1 MKLDNKDWRKL
12 QSPLL
17 MLVITVIVVALLV
30 LVAQNYNVEQEAALQ
45 TQQNLLNAARQ
56 RYQSSGMEKD
66 AITEYLPQYQT
77 LINKGFVGEER
88 RIEWVEALREQQK
101 NNKLFGIK
109 YSINQ
114 QEDFKPSFAPN
125 LGGFVLH
132 RSIMKLDLDMLHE
145 GDLLLLTESLS
156 LKNAAPFMLRDCEIT
171 RLNSGG
177 ILSKQLIANLHAQ
190 CQIDWITAR
199 EPAPMQPISTVQL
212 SPQ

>member
-1 MKLDNKDWRKL
+1 MKLDKQDWRKL
-12 QSPLL
+12 QNT
-17 MLVITVIVVALLV
+17 LVILVTVVIVVALLV
-30 LVAQNYNVEQEAALQ
+30 YGAQNYSVEQEAALQ
-45 TQQNLLNAARQ
+45 TQQNSLNAARQ

-66 AITEYLPQYQT
+66 TITEYLPQYQA

-109 YSINQ
+109 YNISQ

-125 LGGFVLH
+125 LGGFIMH

-145 GDLLLLTESLS
+145 GDILQLTESLS
-156 LKNAAPFMLRDCEIT
+156 AKNTAPFMLRDCEIT

-177 ILSKQLIANLHAQ
+177 TLSKQLIANLHAQ
-190 CQIDWITAR
+190 CQLDWLTAR
-199 EPAPMQPISTVQL
+199 EPAPVQ
-212 SPQ
+212 

>member
-1 MKLDNKDWRKL
+1 MKLDKQDWRKL
-12 QSPLL
+12 QNP
-17 MLVITVIVVALLV
+17 LVILVTTVMVVTLLV
-30 LVAQNYNVEQEAALQ
+30 FVAQNYNVEQEAALQ
-45 TQQNLLNAARQ
+45 TQQNLLSAARQ
-56 RYQSSGMEKD
+56 RYQSSGMEKET
-66 AITEYLPQYQT
+66 ITEYLPQYQT

-109 YSINQ
+109 YNISQ

-156 LKNAAPFMLRDCEIT
+156 LKNAAPFMLRDCAIT
-171 RLNSGG
+171 RLNSG
-177 ILSKQLIANLHAQ
+177 
-190 CQIDWITAR
+190 
-199 EPAPMQPISTVQL
+199 
-212 SPQ
+212 